1 MDVANDL
8 NCSYIGE
15 TRANATCALTHASIP
30 FLVLEFAKV
39 LYAIVCMVG
48 LVGNSLVIYVVLR
61 FSKMQTVTNM
71 YILNLAL
78 ADEMFLIGL
87 PFLIVTLIFKQWIFG
102 NLMCKIYM
110 TTTSINQFTS
120 SLLLTVMSADRFVAV
135 VHPVCQFAAN
145 SPSPAALLFT
155 SVCCICSFSLSP
167 EHLTPD
173 DCNEILLSSH
183 CLL

>member
-1 MDVANDL
+1 MDVAEDL
-8 NCSYIGE
+8 NCSVSSE
-15 TRANATCALTHASIP
+15 THANSTCSLTQASIP

-87 PFLIVTLIFKQWIFG
+87 PFLIVTLMFKQWVFG
-102 NLMCKIYM
+102 GLMCKVYM

-135 VHPVCQFAAN
+135 VHPVCQFAVKPVVPCGHSVSTAVEA
-145 SPSPAALLFT
+145 SLFT
-155 SVCCICSFSLSP
+155 SIEP
-167 EHLTPD
+167 RGETAPA
-173 DCNEILLSSH
+173 
-183 CLL
+183 